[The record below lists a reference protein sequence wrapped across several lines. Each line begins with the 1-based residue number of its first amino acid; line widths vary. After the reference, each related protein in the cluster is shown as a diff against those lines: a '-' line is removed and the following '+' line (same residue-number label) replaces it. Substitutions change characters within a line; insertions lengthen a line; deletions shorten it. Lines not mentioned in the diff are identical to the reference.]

1 MFFQLILS
9 LIMGGLL
16 GLERELKGK
25 AAGLQTYSLVSLAS
39 CVFEILGLGSFVPVG
54 IGFLGAG
61 VISKKEENI
70 FGLTT
75 AAGLWLASAIGVTIG
90 KEKYLLSFFTTFLGL
105 FVFLILHFI
114 ERKIVKKN

>member
-1 MFFQLILS
+1 MIYQLILS

-16 GLERELKGK
+16 GFERELKGK
-25 AAGLQTYSLVSLAS
+25 PAGLQTYSLVALAS
-39 CVFEILGLGSFVPVG
+39 CLFEILGLGSFVPVG

-75 AAGLWLASAIGVTIG
+75 AAGLWLSSAIGVSIG
-90 KEKYLLSFFTTFLGL
+90 KEKYFLSFFATFLGL
-105 FVFLILHFI
+105 FVFFVLHFF
-114 ERKIVKKN
+114 EKKVLRKN

>member
-1 MFFQLILS
+1 MFYQLILS

-25 AAGLQTYSLVSLAS
+25 PAGLQTYSIVSLAS
-39 CVFEILGLGSFVPVG
+39 CIFEILGIGSFVPVG

-75 AAGLWLASAIGVTIG
+75 AAGLWLAAAIGVAIG
-90 KEKYLLSFFTTFLGL
+90 KEKYSLSFFATFLGL
-105 FVFLILHFI
+105 FIFLILYFV
-114 ERKIVKKN
+114 EKKLFKKN